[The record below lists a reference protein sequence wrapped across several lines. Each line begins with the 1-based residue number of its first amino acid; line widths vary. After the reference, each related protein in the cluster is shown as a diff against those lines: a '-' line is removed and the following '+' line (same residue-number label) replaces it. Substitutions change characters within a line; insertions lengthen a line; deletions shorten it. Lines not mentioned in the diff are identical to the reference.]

1 MRAIKLGPAQYSD
14 ETLPFVIAEIGHNH
28 QGDLDTALRLIR
40 AAKESG
46 ASAVKL
52 QKRTNEAL
60 FTPGYYNSPYLSENA
75 YGETYGLHREA
86 LEFDRDEYLAC
97 KKEADDL
104 GITFFATAFDF
115 ESADF
120 LDELGVPIFKVASG
134 DLNNHPLLRKLSTF
148 GKPLIVSTG
157 GATISQIEASVEVL
171 RSADAQFALL
181 QCTAG
186 YPPTASETNLRV
198 IETLRERFPAT
209 TIGYSGHDSGVIYSV
224 IAYVLGARIVE
235 KHFTLDR
242 TMKGTDH
249 SFSLEPRG
257 MRKLVDE
264 FASVQMALGDG
275 EKVRYPSE
283 EAPLRK
289 MGKMVVAAQNLTAGT
304 VLEERLLEFRSPAD
318 GLGPDMLDR
327 IVGKRLSKDI
337 EAFQAITFDLLH

>member
-1 MRAIKLGPAQYSD
+1 MRDLVLDGVRYSD

-28 QGDLDTALRLIR
+28 QGDLDTALRMIR

-52 QKRTNEAL
+52 QKRTNKAL
-60 FTPGYYNSPYLSENA
+60 FTPDYYNSPYLSENA
-75 YGETYGLHREA
+75 YGETYGLHRDA

-97 KKEADDL
+97 KNEAENL

-120 LDELGVPIFKVASG
+120 LDDIGVPVFKVASG
-134 DLNNHPLLRKLSTF
+134 DLNNHPLLRKLATF
-148 GKPLIVSTG
+148 EKPLIVSTG
-157 GATISQIEASVEVL
+157 GATMSQIESSVKVL
-171 RSADAQFALL
+171 TDAGARFALL

-186 YPPTASETNLRV
+186 YPPAPQESNLRV
-198 IETLRERFPAT
+198 VETLRSRFPET
-209 TIGYSGHDSGVIYSV
+209 VIGYSGHDSGVIYS
-224 IAYVLGARIVE
+224 IISYVLGARIIE

-264 FASVQMALGDG
+264 FSSVKSALGDG
-275 EKVRYPSE
+275 VKVRYPSE

-289 MGKMVVAAQNLTAGT
+289 MGKMIVAAKDLSVGT
-304 VLEERLLEFRSPAD
+304 TLERHMLDCRSPAE
-318 GLGPDMLDR
+318 GLGPERLEELLGR
-327 IVGKRLSKDI
+327 KLKRDVK
-337 EAFQAITFDLLH
+337 AFEAITFEAVS

>member
-1 MRAIKLGPAQYSD
+1 MASIKLGSATYSAD
-14 ETLPFVIAEIGHNH
+14 SLPFVIAEIGHNH
-28 QGDLDTALRLIR
+28 QGDLETALRMIR

-52 QKRTNEAL
+52 QKRANKAL
-60 FTPGYYNSPYLSENA
+60 FTPSFYDSPYLSENA

-86 LEFDRDEYLAC
+86 LEFDRDDYLAC
-97 KKEADDL
+97 KKEADSL

-120 LDELGVPIFKVASG
+120 LDDIGAPMFKVASG
-134 DLNNHPLLRKLSTF
+134 DLTNHPLLRKLASF

-157 GATISQIEASVEVL
+157 GGTMKEIEASVEVL
-171 RSADAQFALL
+171 TAAGAQFALL

-186 YPPTASETNLRV
+186 YPPAAEETNLRV
-198 IETLRERFPAT
+198 IETLRARFPET
-209 TIGYSGHDSGVIYSV
+209 VIGYSGHDSGVIYSI
-224 IAYVLGARIVE
+224 IAFVLGARIIE

-249 SFSLEPRG
+249 AFSLEPRG

-264 FASVQMALGDG
+264 FSSVKKALGDG
-275 EKVRYPSE
+275 VKVRYPSE

-289 MGKMVVAAQNLTAGT
+289 MGKMIVAARDLKSGT
-304 VLEERLLEFRSPAD
+304 IVEEHMLDFRSPAE
-318 GLGPDMLDR
+318 GLSPDKVAKILGR
-327 IVGKRLSKDI
+327 KLSTDLA
-337 EAFQAITFDLLH
+337 AFQPITMEVLE